1 MKRFYTDVAIVPA
14 DEGLSIA
21 LDGRPVR
28 TPARALLAL
37 PSQALAEA
45 VAEEWL
51 AQGEQIDPAAMP
63 MTGLANAAIDHV
75 ATNRADFAAGIAR
88 YAQSDLL
95 CYRADGPE
103 ALVARQAAAWEP
115 LLDWARSRYDVAF
128 AVTQG
133 ILPVAQPD
141 ETLERLGAAV
151 AVLDP
156 FTLAGLSALVTLS
169 GSLVCGLA
177 IVEGAHDPAAIW
189 QAAEIDEA
197 WQVEQWGEDAEAAA
211 RSAGRAAEFETA
223 ARFCALSSPKNR
235 SG

>member
-1 MKRFYTDVAIVPA
+1 MKRFYKEVTVVPA
-14 DEGLSIA
+14 EGGFAIQ

-28 TPARALLAL
+28 TPARAPLAV
-37 PSQALAEA
+37 PTAALAEA
-45 VAEEWL
+45 IAAEWRG
-51 AQGEQIDPAAMP
+51 QGETVDPATMP

-75 ATNRADFAAGIAR
+75 ATSKAAFAAGVAR

-115 LLDWARSRYDVAF
+115 LLDWARARYDVAF

-133 ILPVAQPD
+133 IIPVPQPD
-141 ETLERLGAAV
+141 ETLTRLGAAV

-156 FTLAGLSALVTLS
+156 FTLTGLSTLVTLS

-177 IVEGAHDPAAIW
+177 VVEGGQDLDAIW

-211 RSAGRAAEFETA
+211 RSARRRADFATA
-223 ARFCALSSPKNR
+223 GAFCAMSRIRND
-235 SG
+235 